1 MERDERENEVMEQE
15 ANVPADG
22 AAEASTPEASDA
34 DRDTWFNNMRNKYP
48 GKSDNELYRL
58 STEGYN
64 TEHDYAKGMR
74 SQMERLQEAI
84 NSNPMI
90 SAFIAEIFERGADN
104 RPELAFRHLDDTLK
118 AYMNGDIDEDG
129 YIAERERQDNERKE
143 TERVES
149 EKQAAIEA
157 QTQEIINYCEENG
170 IDEATFYEE
179 LKDFFDKFG
188 KHNLGKKEIGM
199 LYNMV
204 HHDEN
209 VADAREAGRVAG
221 RNESIKAEMD
231 RERHTDGLPR
241 VNNGSAPAETPEAV
255 DALDEMVERR
265 RRRRE

>member
-1 MERDERENEVMEQE
+1 MERNERETELMAGEENMPTQEV
-15 ANVPADG
+15 
-22 AAEASTPEASDA
+22 AEASAPEASDA
-34 DRDTWFNNMRNKYP
+34 DRENWFNNMRTKYP

-64 TEHDYAKGMR
+64 TEHDYAKNTR
-74 SQMERLQEAI
+74 NQMARMQAAI
-84 NSNPMI
+84 DANPQI
-90 SAFIAEIFERGADN
+90 AAFMAEIFERGPEN

-129 YIAERERQDNERKE
+129 YIEERKRQDAERQEA
-143 TERVES
+143 ERVET

-157 QTQEIINYCEENG
+157 QTQEIVNFCEENG
-170 IDEATFYEE
+170 IDESQFYEE
-179 LKDFFDKFG
+179 LKDFFEKFG

-221 RNESIKAEMD
+221 RNESIKAEMN
-231 RERHTDGLPR
+231 RERNTDGMPR
-241 VNNGSAPAETPEAV
+241 TSNGAAPVEAV
-255 DALDEMVERR
+255 EAPDALDEMVERR